1 MFFLCASF
9 NHKKMEKHNLPL
21 VMIVGSM
28 MHEIFRVLKK
38 RTIEQEKINLAIEQF
53 GLLNAIS
60 MNEGDVIQKDMA
72 NIMGKDKSSILRM
85 IDSLEKK
92 ELIRRVVDNSDR
104 RKNYLMVTK
113 KGERVLQQQLEL
125 QSVLI
130 KELQQGLTSSDMNTF
145 YKIVNHI
152 ISNAEKL

>member
-1 MFFLCASF
+1 M
-9 NHKKMEKHNLPL
+9 KKHDLPL
-21 VMIVGSM
+21 GMVVGRM

-72 NIMGKDKSSILRM
+72 NIMGKDKSAILRM

-92 ELIRRVVDNSDR
+92 ELVRRVVDKSDR

-113 KGERVLQQQLEL
+113 KGERVVQQQQEL
-125 QSVLI
+125 QSELI
-130 KELQQGLTSSDMNTF
+130 KELQQDLTFSDMNTF
-145 YKIVNHI
+145 YKVVNHI
-152 ISNAEKL
+152 RSNAEKL